1 MKLSFVIAGLILS
14 ANVHAKVRPEPIQP
28 VTKVKGLNSKK
39 VELGKKLF
47 FERRLSKSGKNLL
60 QFLS

>member
-1 MKLSFVIAGLILS
+1 MKLSLIVGLILS

-47 FERRLSKSGKNLL
+47 FERDFQNQKNLL